1 MPTYAGGR
9 NQSYSGAG
17 VFTVSYDLT
26 AATGTTGGGVVAIA
40 NPVGADVVITNAFI
54 NITTAATTSS
64 NTMDVGVAANATT
77 SSDTLFDGQTTTTGV
92 KSPGGTNGAVP
103 RLWAS
108 GQYVTATAGATLAGM
123 VATITLICVRA

>member
-1 MPTYAGGR
+1 MATYAGGR
-9 NQSYSGAG
+9 NLSYSGAG

-26 AATGTTGGGVVAIA
+26 AAADTTAGGVVAIA

-77 SSDTLFDGQTTTTGV
+77 SSDTLFDEQRAAIGV